1 MAEITVLFFSYAAD
15 RMNGRQHRYTI
26 EPGTTIGDLYR
37 QEMEERLQQPVAAF
51 MFSVNA
57 EWAAPSQILHD
68 GDEVAVIPPVSG
80 G

>member
-15 RMNGRQHRYTI
+15 RMNGRRHRYQI
-26 EPGTTIGDLYR
+26 EPGTTIGDLFR
-37 QEMEERLQQPVAAF
+37 QEMEDKLKQPAATF

-57 EWAAPSQILHD
+57 QWASPSHLLQE